1 MNPSVLASIAAPQR
15 AESKRERRAD
25 NLRVLVREWR
35 RLAGILSLFLGMGLV
50 LAFVIPPVYESSAA
64 VMPSEA
70 PTVGGAAMTQN
81 SLAGMAAIASGA
93 IDLGLHTPGAK
104 FIVILHSKT
113 LADRL
118 IDRFNLMQVYRARLR
133 SLARETLANNTIIL
147 EDRRT
152 GLITITV
159 RDHDKQRA
167 RDLAQAYTE
176 ELNRLNAEMNAGAA
190 HQQRVFLEQRLEE
203 VKTQLD
209 KTANELANFSSR
221 SAVFAPDQ
229 LKAQAESAVELE
241 GKLMGLQTTLSGLL
255 ERYTEKNL
263 RVQEVKAEIASVQE
277 QLRKLRGN
285 QPSGGASGGG
295 SEPLFPNLSSLSHL
309 QPTYMG
315 LLRDSKGLTALYE
328 ILEQQLELAKIEEV
342 KELPTLRVL
351 DTPELADF
359 RVSPHR
365 RAILMV
371 AGFFGLLVGAGY
383 VLLRNYSAQGGF
395 GSVIGFLRFRILDIL
410 GLSEG
415 FTPKA

>member
-1 MNPSVLASIAAPQR
+1 MNPSALAPIAAPER
-15 AESKRERRAD
+15 ADSKRERRAD
-25 NLRVLVREWR
+25 NVRALVREWR
-35 RLAGILSLFLGMGLV
+35 RLAGILSFFLVMGLV
-50 LAFVIPPVYESSAA
+50 LDFLPPPVYESSAA

-70 PTVGGAAMTQN
+70 PTVGGAAMAQN

-93 IDLGLHTPGAK
+93 VDLGLHTPGAK

-159 RDHDKQRA
+159 RDHDKRRA

-229 LKAQAESAVELE
+229 LKAQAESAAKLE
-241 GKLMGLQTTLSGLL
+241 GTLIGLQTTLSGLL

-285 QPSGGASGGG
+285 QFSNSSGN
-295 SEPLFPNLSSLSHL
+295 EPLFPNLSSLSHL
-309 QPTYMG
+309 QPAYTG

-371 AGFFGLLVGAGY
+371 AGLFGLLVGAGY
-383 VLLRNYSAQGGF
+383 VLLRNYSAQRGF
-395 GSVIGFLRFRILDIL
+395 GSAIGFLRFRVLDIL

-415 FTPKA
+415 FAP

>member
-1 MNPSVLASIAAPQR
+1 MNPSALAPIAAPER
-15 AESKRERRAD
+15 ADSKRERRAD
-25 NLRVLVREWR
+25 NVRALVREWR
-35 RLAGILSLFLGMGLV
+35 RLAGILSFFLVMGLV
-50 LAFVIPPVYESSAA
+50 LAFLTPPVYESSAA

-70 PTVGGAAMTQN
+70 PTVGGAAMAQN

-93 IDLGLHTPGAK
+93 VDLGLHTPGAK

-176 ELNRLNAEMNAGAA
+176 ELNKLNAEMNAGAA
-190 HQQRVFLEQRLEE
+190 HQLRVFLEQRLEE

-229 LKAQAESAVELE
+229 LKAQAESAAKLE
-241 GKLMGLQTTLSGLL
+241 GTLMGLQTTLSGLL
-255 ERYTEKNL
+255 ERYTENNL
-263 RVQEVKAEIASVQE
+263 RVQEVKAQIASVQE

-285 QPSGGASGGG
+285 QFSNSSGN
-295 SEPLFPNLSSLSHL
+295 EPLFPNLSSLSHL
-309 QPTYMG
+309 QPAYTG

-342 KELPTLRVL
+342 KELPTIRVL

-365 RAILMV
+365 RVILMV
-371 AGFFGLLVGAGY
+371 AGLFGLLLGAGY
-383 VLLRNYSAQGGF
+383 ILLRNYSAQRGF
-395 GSVIGFLRFRILDIL
+395 GSAIGFLRFRVLDIL

-415 FTPKA
+415 FTPRA

>member
-1 MNPSVLASIAAPQR
+1 MNPSALASIAAPER
-15 AESKRERRAD
+15 ADSKREPKAD
-25 NLRVLVREWR
+25 NVRVLVREWR
-35 RLAGILSLFLGMGLV
+35 RLAGILSLFLMMGLV

-64 VMPSEA
+64 VMPSDA
-70 PTVGGAAMTQN
+70 PTVGGATMTQN

-93 IDLGLHTPGAK
+93 VDLGLHTPGAK

-118 IDRFNLMQVYRARLR
+118 VDRFNLMQVYRAKLR

-209 KTANELANFSSR
+209 KTSNELANFSSR

-229 LKAQAESAVELE
+229 LKAQAESAAKLE
-241 GKLMGLQTTLSGLL
+241 GTLMGLQTTLSGLL

-263 RVQEVKAEIASVQE
+263 RVQEVEAQIASVQE

-285 QPSGGASGGG
+285 QPSGGSGGG

-309 QPTYMG
+309 QPAYTG
-315 LLRDSKGLTALYE
+315 LLRDSKGLTAVYE

-342 KELPTLRVL
+342 KELPTIRVL

>member
-1 MNPSVLASIAAPQR
+1 MNPSALASIPAPER

-25 NLRVLVREWR
+25 NVRVLAREWR
-35 RLAGILSLFLGMGLV
+35 RLAGILSLFLAMGLV

-70 PTVGGAAMTQN
+70 PTVGGAAMMQN
-81 SLAGMAAIASGA
+81 SLSGMAAIASGA
-93 IDLGLHTPGAK
+93 VDLGLHTPGAK

-133 SLARETLANNTIIL
+133 SLARQTLANNTIIL

-176 ELNRLNAEMNAGAA
+176 ELNKLNAEMNAGAA

-203 VKTQLD
+203 VKIQLD

-263 RVQEVKAEIASVQE
+263 RVQEVEAQIASVQE

-285 QPSGGASGGG
+285 QPSGGSGGG

-309 QPTYMG
+309 QPAYMG

-383 VLLRNYSAQGGF
+383 VLLRNYSAQRGF
-395 GSVIGFLRFRILDIL
+395 GSVTGFLRFRILDIL

-415 FTPKA
+415 FTPGA

>member
-1 MNPSVLASIAAPQR
+1 MNPSALAPIAAPER
-15 AESKRERRAD
+15 ADSKRERRAD
-25 NLRVLVREWR
+25 NVRALVREWR
-35 RLAGILSLFLGMGLV
+35 RLAGILSFFLVMGLV
-50 LAFVIPPVYESSAA
+50 LAFLTPPVYESSAA

-70 PTVGGAAMTQN
+70 PTVGGAAMAQN

-93 IDLGLHTPGAK
+93 VDLGLHTPGAK

-229 LKAQAESAVELE
+229 LKAQAESAAKLE
-241 GKLMGLQTTLSGLL
+241 GTLIGLQTTLSGLL
-255 ERYTEKNL
+255 ERYTENNL
-263 RVQEVKAEIASVQE
+263 RVQEVKAQIASVQE

-285 QPSGGASGGG
+285 QFSNSSGN
-295 SEPLFPNLSSLSHL
+295 EPLFPNLSSLSHL
-309 QPTYMG
+309 QPAYTG

-342 KELPTLRVL
+342 KELPTIRVL

-365 RAILMV
+365 RVILMV
-371 AGFFGLLVGAGY
+371 AGLFGLLLGAGY
-383 VLLRNYSAQGGF
+383 ILLRNYSAQRGF
-395 GSVIGFLRFRILDIL
+395 GSAIGFLRFRVLDIL

-415 FTPKA
+415 FTPRA

>member
-1 MNPSVLASIAAPQR
+1 MSSPILAPIPSQAR
-15 AESKRERRAD
+15 AESKREHTAY
-25 NLRVLVREWR
+25 RVRLFVREWR
-35 RLAGILSLFLGMGLV
+35 RLAGALFLFLAIGLA
-50 LAFVIPPVYESSAA
+50 LAFVIPPVYESSATL
-64 VMPSEA
+64 MPSEVPNLGRTA
-70 PTVGGAAMTQN
+70 LMQN
-81 SLAGMAAIASGA
+81 SLVGVAAIASGA
-93 IDLGLHTPGAK
+93 ADGLGLHTPGAK
-104 FIVILHSKT
+104 FIVILHSKS

-118 IDRFNLMQVYRARLR
+118 IDRLNLMQVYGARLR
-133 SLARETLANNTIIL
+133 SQARDRLALNTIIL

-159 RDHDKQRA
+159 RDHEKRRS

-176 ELNRLNAEMNAGAA
+176 ELNGLNAEMNAGAA
-190 HQQRVFLEQRLEE
+190 HQQRVFLEQRLKE

-263 RVQEVKAEIASVQE
+263 RVQEVKAQIASVQG

-285 QPSGGASGGG
+285 ELPGRGEGNA
-295 SEPLFPNLSSLSHL
+295 PLFPNLSSLSHL
-309 QPTYMG
+309 QPTYTS

-351 DTPELADF
+351 DPPELADF

-365 RAILMV
+365 KKILAV
-371 AGFFGLLVGAGY
+371 AGLLGLLVGAGY
-383 VLLRNYSAQGGF
+383 VLLRDQASTRGF
-395 GSVIGFLRFRILDIL
+395 ASMTGFLKSWVANRL
-410 GLSEG
+410 GLVQS
-415 FTPKA
+415 

>member
-1 MNPSVLASIAAPQR
+1 
-15 AESKRERRAD
+15 
-25 NLRVLVREWR
+25 
-35 RLAGILSLFLGMGLV
+35 
-50 LAFVIPPVYESSAA
+50 
-64 VMPSEA
+64 
-70 PTVGGAAMTQN
+70 
-81 SLAGMAAIASGA
+81 
-93 IDLGLHTPGAK
+93 
-104 FIVILHSKT
+104 

-118 IDRFNLMQVYRARLR
+118 VDRFNLMQVYRAKLR

-209 KTANELANFSSR
+209 KTSNELANFSSR

-229 LKAQAESAVELE
+229 LKAQAESAAKLE
-241 GKLMGLQTTLSGLL
+241 GTLMGLQTTLSGLL

-263 RVQEVKAEIASVQE
+263 RVQEVEAQIASVQE

-285 QPSGGASGGG
+285 QPSGGSGGG

-309 QPTYMG
+309 QPAYTG
-315 LLRDSKGLTALYE
+315 LLRDSKGLTAVYE

-342 KELPTLRVL
+342 KELPTIRVL

-395 GSVIGFLRFRILDIL
+395 GSVIGFLRFRILDTL
-410 GLSEG
+410 GPSEG
-415 FTPKA
+415 FTPGA

>member
-1 MNPSVLASIAAPQR
+1 MNSPMLTAVLPP
-15 AESKRERRAD
+15 EHTETKRERRR
-25 NLRVLVREWR
+25 RVVRLFLREWR
-35 RLAGILSLFLGMGLV
+35 RLAVILAVFLAIGLT
-50 LAFVIPPVYESSAA
+50 LALVIPPVYESSAA

-70 PTVGGAAMTQN
+70 PSVSGGAMMQN
-81 SLAGMAAIASGA
+81 PLAGMAAIASGA
-93 IDLGLHTPGAK
+93 AEGLGLHTPGAK

-118 IDRFNLMQVYRARLR
+118 IDRFNLMQVYGARLR
-133 SLARETLANNTIIL
+133 SVARDTLANSTIIL

-159 RDHDKQRA
+159 RDRSKQRA
-167 RDLAQAYTE
+167 RDMAQAYTE
-176 ELNRLNAEMNAGAA
+176 ELNKLNAEMNAGAA

-203 VKTQLD
+203 VRAQLD
-209 KTANELANFSSR
+209 KTANELANFSSK

-229 LKAQAESAVELE
+229 LKAQAESAAELE
-241 GKLMGLQTTLSGLL
+241 GKLLGLQTTLSGLL
-255 ERYTEKNL
+255 QRYTEKNL
-263 RVQEVKAEIASVQE
+263 RVQEVKAQIASVQE
-277 QLRKLRGN
+277 QLRRIRGT
-285 QPSGGASGGG
+285 QPSSSGG

-309 QPTYMG
+309 QPAYMS

-351 DTPELADF
+351 DAPELADF

-371 AGFFGLLVGAGY
+371 AGLFGLLAGAGY
-383 VLLRNYSAQGGF
+383 VLLRDQASARGF
-395 GSVIGFLRFRILDIL
+395 ASVRGFLRFRVVDML
-410 GLSEG
+410 GLAES
-415 FTPKA
+415 

>member
-1 MNPSVLASIAAPQR
+1 MLAPIPPQAR
-15 AESKRERRAD
+15 ADSKRERRAYVVR
-25 NLRVLVREWR
+25 LFVREWR
-35 RLAGILSLFLGMGLV
+35 RLAGTLFLFLVIGLV
-50 LAFVIPPVYESSAA
+50 LGFVIPPVYESSAA
-64 VMPSEA
+64 VMPSEV
-70 PTVGGAAMTQN
+70 PNVGGSAMLQN
-81 SLAGMAAIASGA
+81 SLVGMAAMASGA
-93 IDLGLHTPGAK
+93 ADGLGLHTPGAK

-118 IDRFNLMQVYRARLR
+118 IDRFNLMQVYGVRVR
-133 SLARETLANNTIIL
+133 SLARDTLAMNTIIL

-159 RDHDKQRA
+159 RDRDKQRA
-167 RDLAQAYTE
+167 RELAQAYTE
-176 ELNRLNAEMNAGAA
+176 ELNRLNAEINAGAA

-229 LKAQAESAVELE
+229 LKAQAESAAVLE

-263 RVQEVKAEIASVQE
+263 RVQEVKAQIASVQD
-277 QLRKLRGN
+277 QLRRLRGN
-285 QPSGGASGGG
+285 QLPGSGNG

-309 QPTYMG
+309 QPTYMS

-351 DTPELADF
+351 DPPELADF

-365 RAILMV
+365 KAILAV
-371 AGFFGLLVGAGY
+371 AGLFGLLMGAGY
-383 VLLRNYSAQGGF
+383 VLLRDQASTRGF
-395 GSVIGFLRFRILDIL
+395 ASVTGFLWSWAGVRL
-410 GLSEG
+410 GLLQS
-415 FTPKA
+415 